1 MDCDF
6 TKFLLA
12 QDYEYSNALS
22 QIKAGR
28 KTSHWMWYIFPQIE
42 GLGFSEKSQLYAIN
56 DLEEAALYL
65 QHEILGERL
74 REISN
79 ELLLLT
85 ESNIKLVFDSP
96 DDKKLKSSLTLFAQV
111 EETSDNV
118 FVKLI
123 DKYFDGN
130 YDGKTIKIL
139 NKKAFQKMNIKASK
153 V

>member
-85 ESNIKLVFDSP
+85 ETNIKLVFDSP